1 MKKTVV
7 NTVATTG
14 AALVALTIF
23 ALIIGGTSI
32 YVHTILEILAANVVI
47 HFGLFL
53 IRKFE
58 SSYAVLAYFFD
69 ISYLIAVLVVFGVIF
84 DWYSSVPVWV
94 LVIVGLVIYLFGLF
108 TNMVRIRNDIKEMDE
123 LLQKRKGKKGNIV
136 T

>member
-7 NTVATTG
+7 NTMATTG

-23 ALIIGGTSI
+23 AVIIGGISI
-32 YVHTILEILAANVVI
+32 YVHTILEILAANIVI

-58 SSYAVLAYFFD
+58 SSYAALAYFFD
-69 ISYLIAVLVVFGVIF
+69 ISYLIADLVVFGVIF
-84 DWYSSVPVWV
+84 DSYSSVPVWV
-94 LVIVGLVIYLFGLF
+94 LIIVGVAIYLYGLF

-123 LLQKRKGKKGNIV
+123 LLQKRKGKNTDIV